1 MGKDLDTGE
10 LISLTHEQAGRLL
23 KLCFAITTYS
33 SQSKTLHGNICVT
46 DTRNPLFTSA
56 HLLVAVSRAVRADSV
71 LVD

>member
-1 MGKDLDTGE
+1 MVKDLDTGE

-23 KLCFAITTYS
+23 KLCSAVTIYS

-46 DTRNPLFTSA
+46 DTRNPRFTSA
-56 HLLVAVSRAVRADSV
+56 HLLVALSRAVRADSV